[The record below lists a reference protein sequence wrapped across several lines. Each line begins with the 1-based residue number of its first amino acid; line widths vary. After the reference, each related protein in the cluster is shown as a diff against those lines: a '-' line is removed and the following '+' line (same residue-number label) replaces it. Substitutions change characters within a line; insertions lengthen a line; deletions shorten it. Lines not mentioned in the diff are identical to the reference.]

1 MGFLTVSRMNYLYIL
16 DIYPLLFVAVANIFS
31 HSVGV
36 LFILWIVSFDM
47 QKLLSLTR
55 PPLFIFTFV
64 SFDLGDK
71 FKKILL

>member
-16 DIYPLLFVAVANIFS
+16 DIYPLLFVAFANIFS
-31 HSVGV
+31 HSVGF